1 MGNDL
6 SLRAL
11 LSATKLPSNEAKIL
25 LAHVLEVHYQLPRSA
40 LLARDDMALSA
51 NALSQWKNLE
61 SRRLEGEP
69 IAYLI
74 GKKGFYNIDLF
85 VAPGVLIPRPET
97 EILVEL
103 GLREIE
109 RLQKLTASPIKVL
122 DLGTGSGAIALAIA
136 HSAKNVSVVATDQSP
151 EALDIAK
158 RNCQNLLL
166 EDRVNF
172 FQGNWYEAIQ
182 PKKSFDIILSNPPYI
197 ANADPHL
204 IDGDLRFEPL
214 SALTDHGSGLTCL
227 KTIIFGAA
235 EHLSPNGLIA
245 VEHGFNQSAEVEQ
258 LMIEAGLTEVLIIK
272 DLANH
277 QRVVSAR
284 KIR

>member
-1 MGNDL
+1 M

-51 NALSQWKNLE
+51 NALSQWKDLE
-61 SRRLEGEP
+61 SRRLGGEP
-69 IAYLI
+69 VAYLI
-74 GKKGFYNIDLF
+74 GKKGFYNIDLA

-97 EILVEL
+97 ELLVEI

-109 RLQKLTASPIKVL
+109 RLEKLDASPIKVL

-136 HSAKNVSVVATDQSP
+136 HSAKNVSVVATDRSP

-158 RNCQNLLL
+158 RNCKALLL
-166 EDRVNF
+166 QNKVSF
-172 FQGNWYEAIQ
+172 FEGNWYEAIQ
-182 PKKSFDIILSNPPYI
+182 PKKMFDIILSNPPYI
-197 ANADPHL
+197 AKEDHHL
-204 IDGDLRFEPL
+204 KEGDLRFEPL
-214 SALTDHGSGLTCL
+214 SALTDYDSGLTCL
-227 KTIIFGAA
+227 KTIIFGATKY
-235 EHLSPNGLIA
+235 LTPNGLLA
-245 VEHGFNQSAEVEQ
+245 VEHGFDQSVEVEH
-258 LMIEAGLTEVLIIK
+258 LMMEAGLTEAHIHR
-272 DLANH
+272 DLAHH

-284 KIR
+284 KIK